1 MCESIMKHIDTV
13 DLNNLPKIRKKV
25 FEHFEESV
33 NARLRN
39 LSGFISDNEK
49 EIASRYELSKK
60 ELDILDDIMV
70 QLPG

>member
-33 NARLRN
+33 NARLRS
-39 LSGFISDNEK
+39 LSGVISDNEK